1 MIEGTPLL
9 VTLDGIGTV
18 RTMELNS
25 SGVFTQIASQGG
37 FTTTVYGPEY
47 AMVDWAV
54 DEVIVVRGTTG
65 SGRVMTLH
73 NILMTQLS
81 VSSQNTNGS
90 TQQWRVGYNKVTPM
104 ALILDRTSDSINNRK
119 TRVLLED
126 LIVENHN
133 VPPTVPNLERIAISP
148 DNVKIA
154 GLAGTSVANI
164 LNLNGFNGNLTWPN
178 SFTVDAD
185 VGRWDRTSR
194 FLVVGKRGNDYVSV
208 LKHSANVFSKTM
220 DIQEIGK
227 TVYNI
232 AMSPYANQMAVVWLS
247 GGVYTTKLYRRLGSF
262 YQEIQTIANFGQLI
276 DFSADG
282 TIIVDCSAKKALKRN
297 GLTGV
302 FEANDA
308 MVANVATGV
317 VRQALS
323 DHVPV
328 LFPIVDY
335 YQNIIDLTVD
345 GEFDL
350 SKIKVTLVQE
360 GAPAYDPDA
369 QFLADVT
376 GVYEVTAGLWP
387 AGGIPLVNPTIVQG
401 GLEANFTSDNI
412 TRIIVESGIEFRY
425 AIFHH
430 DGRPILRHDYQQT
443 VQVARD
449 DKLVLTVPAT
459 GVLSYVA

>member
-9 VTLDGIGTV
+9 VTLDGIGTI

-25 SGVFTQIASQGG
+25 SGVFQQIASQGG
-37 FTTTVYGPEY
+37 FTTTTYGPEY
-47 AMVDWAV
+47 AFVDWAV
-54 DEVIVVRGTTG
+54 DEIIVVRGTTG

-90 TQQWRVGYNKVTPM
+90 TQQWRVGYNKITPM

-247 GGVYTTKLYRRLGSF
+247 GGVYTTKL
-262 YQEIQTIANFGQLI
+262 
-276 DFSADG
+276 
-282 TIIVDCSAKKALKRN
+282 
-297 GLTGV
+297 
-302 FEANDA
+302 
-308 MVANVATGV
+308 
-317 VRQALS
+317 
-323 DHVPV
+323 
-328 LFPIVDY
+328 
-335 YQNIIDLTVD
+335 
-345 GEFDL
+345 
-350 SKIKVTLVQE
+350 
-360 GAPAYDPDA
+360 
-369 QFLADVT
+369 
-376 GVYEVTAGLWP
+376 
-387 AGGIPLVNPTIVQG
+387 
-401 GLEANFTSDNI
+401 
-412 TRIIVESGIEFRY
+412 
-425 AIFHH
+425 
-430 DGRPILRHDYQQT
+430 
-443 VQVARD
+443 
-449 DKLVLTVPAT
+449 
-459 GVLSYVA
+459 

>member
-1 MIEGTPLL
+1 
-9 VTLDGIGTV
+9 
-18 RTMELNS
+18 
-25 SGVFTQIASQGG
+25 
-37 FTTTVYGPEY
+37 
-47 AMVDWAV
+47 
-54 DEVIVVRGTTG
+54 
-65 SGRVMTLH
+65 
-73 NILMTQLS
+73 
-81 VSSQNTNGS
+81 
-90 TQQWRVGYNKVTPM
+90 
-104 ALILDRTSDSINNRK
+104 
-119 TRVLLED
+119 
-126 LIVENHN
+126 
-133 VPPTVPNLERIAISP
+133 
-148 DNVKIA
+148 
-154 GLAGTSVANI
+154 
-164 LNLNGFNGNLTWPN
+164 
-178 SFTVDAD
+178 
-185 VGRWDRTSR
+185 
-194 FLVVGKRGNDYVSV
+194 
-208 LKHSANVFSKTM
+208 
-220 DIQEIGK
+220 
-227 TVYNI
+227 
-232 AMSPYANQMAVVWLS
+232 
-247 GGVYTTKLYRRLGSF
+247 
-262 YQEIQTIANFGQLI
+262 
-276 DFSADG
+276 
-282 TIIVDCSAKKALKRN
+282 
-297 GLTGV
+297 
-302 FEANDA
+302 